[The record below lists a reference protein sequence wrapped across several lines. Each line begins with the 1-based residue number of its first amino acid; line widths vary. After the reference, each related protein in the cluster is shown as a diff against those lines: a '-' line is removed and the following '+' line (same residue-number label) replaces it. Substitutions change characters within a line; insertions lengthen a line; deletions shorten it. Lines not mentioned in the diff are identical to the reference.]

1 MNGILIVD
9 KPQGWTS
16 HDVVGKLRGI
26 CREKRIGH
34 GGTLDPL
41 ATGVLPIFIGR
52 GTRAVPFCENAEKE
66 YLASFRPGLVT
77 DTQDITGTVL
87 EEREPAFT
95 EAQLFQGLQSLTGP
109 QQQLPPMY
117 SAVKIGGKK
126 LYELARKGVEVERK
140 PRSIV
145 ISSFTCQGR
154 EENGDYLLQVACS
167 KGTYVRTLCHDL
179 GQLLGC
185 GGCMSGLRRVR
196 AGRFTLADCVTLDA
210 IQAAAADGTLESLV
224 RPVDS
229 LFDCPEHVVTGSALK
244 RVLNGNEF
252 SVDLPDSDYRVYDSD
267 GRFLMLGTCSGGIMK
282 TVKSFF

>member
-41 ATGVLPIFIGR
+41 ATGVLPVFIGR

-77 DTQDITGTVL
+77 DTQDITGNVL
-87 EEREPAFT
+87 EQREPAFT
-95 EAQLFQGLQSLTGP
+95 QAQLLQGLQTLTGP

-126 LYELARKGVEVERK
+126 LYELARKGVEVERA

-185 GGCMSGLRRVR
+185 GGCMSALRRVR
-196 AGRFTLADCVTLDA
+196 AGRFTLADCVTLDD
-210 IQAAAADGTLESLV
+210 IQAAAAAGTLESLV

-229 LFDCPEHVVTGSALK
+229 LFDCPEHVVSGSALK

-267 GRFLMLGTCSGGIMK
+267 GRFLMLGSCSGGIMK